1 MTIKTTLHLRLSV
14 EFLEKIIAY
23 GKDEKILDDRTG
35 QVNQSGSA
43 LKLMELALMIIETK
57 KLTKDNPE
65 EFNKTVDEFT
75 KKRKL
80 DYELEWI
87 NSLTDDQLKFLQ
99 SETFSQALTEKRDKN
114 YDEWTASH
122 RDRKSVV

>member
-1 MTIKTTLHLRLSV
+1 MPIPTTLQIRCTV

-23 GKDEKILDDRTG
+23 GKEEKILDDRTG

-57 KLTKDNPE
+57 KLSKDNPE
-65 EFNKTVDEFT
+65 EFKKTVDEFT

-80 DYELEWI
+80 DGELAWI
-87 NSLTDDQLKFLQ
+87 NSLTDDQAKFLQ
-99 SETFSQALTEKRDKN
+99 SEEFSKALKEKRDKD
-114 YDEWTASH
+114 YDTWMDSH
-122 RDRKSVV
+122 R

>member
-1 MTIKTTLHLRLSV
+1 MPIKTTLHLRLSV

-43 LKLMELALMIIETK
+43 LKLMQLALMIIETR
-57 KLTKDNPE
+57 KLNKDNPE
-65 EFNKTVDEFT
+65 EFKKTVDEFT

-80 DYELEWI
+80 DGELEWL
-87 NSLTDDQLKFLQ
+87 NSLNDDQLKFLQ
-99 SETFSQALTEKRDKN
+99 TGIKEKRDKN
-114 YDEWTASH
+114 YDEWADSH
-122 RDRKSVV
+122 R

>member
-65 EFNKTVDEFT
+65 EFKKTVDEFT

-80 DYELEWI
+80 DGELAWI
-87 NSLTDDQLKFLQ
+87 NELTDDQAKFMQ
-99 SETFSQALTEKRDKN
+99 SEEFAKALKEKRDKD
-114 YDEWTASH
+114 YDKWTASH
-122 RDRKSVV
+122 R

>member
-1 MTIKTTLHLRLSV
+1 MPIPTTLQIRCTV

-35 QVNQSGSA
+35 QVSKSASA
-43 LKLMELALMIIETK
+43 LRLIEIAFMIIETR
-57 KLTKDNPE
+57 KLDNDNSE
-65 EFNKTVDEFT
+65 EFKKTVDELT

-80 DYELEWI
+80 DGDLEWL
-87 NSLTDDQLKFLQ
+87 NSLTDDELKFL
-99 SETFSQALTEKRDKN
+99 KDNIKPIRDKK

-122 RDRKSVV
+122 R

>member
-1 MTIKTTLHLRLSV
+1 MPIPTTLQIRCTV

-23 GKDEKILDDRTG
+23 GKDENILDDRTG
-35 QVNQSGSA
+35 QVSKSASA
-43 LKLMELALMIIETK
+43 LRLIEIAFMIIETR
-57 KLTKDNPE
+57 KLDKDNSE
-65 EFNKTVDEFT
+65 EFKKTVDELT

-80 DYELEWI
+80 DGDLEWL

-99 SETFSQALTEKRDKN
+99 TATKEIRDKK

-122 RDRKSVV
+122 R

>member
-1 MTIKTTLHLRLSV
+1 MLAIKTTLHLRLSV

-57 KLTKDNPE
+57 KLSKDNPE
-65 EFNKTVDEFT
+65 EFKKTVDEFT

-80 DYELEWI
+80 DGELAWI
-87 NSLTDDQLKFLQ
+87 NSLTDDQAKFLQ
-99 SETFSQALTEKRDKN
+99 SEEFSKALKEKRDKD
-114 YDEWTASH
+114 YDTWMDSH
-122 RDRKSVV
+122 R